1 MDCFIVFLGFQ
12 QPYPFLY
19 IHIWQLHYDK
29 YPSERAMSEY
39 ISIPISRFYAVFL
52 MGVYFTKDPKNF
64 SSQIQGGNN
73 YVCSLLKGKL
83 EIFQGYLLSRSVSRL
98 LCLATAQGEISTK
111 KKVEKTQEKV
121 HNPNKPRSG
130 GDL

>member
-1 MDCFIVFLGFQ
+1 
-12 QPYPFLY
+12 
-19 IHIWQLHYDK
+19 
-29 YPSERAMSEY
+29 MSEY

-52 MGVYFTKDPKNF
+52 IYFTKDPKNF

-111 KKVEKTQEKV
+111 KKLRKPKRKYISQTSPEVVGIYKRKQE
-121 HNPNKPRSG
+121 S
-130 GDL
+130 